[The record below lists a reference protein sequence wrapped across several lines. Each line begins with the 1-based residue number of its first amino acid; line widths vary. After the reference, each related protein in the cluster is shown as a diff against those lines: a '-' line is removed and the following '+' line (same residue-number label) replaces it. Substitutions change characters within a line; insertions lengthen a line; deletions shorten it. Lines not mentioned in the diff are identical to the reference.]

1 MAVGQ
6 VSCLTFEAVGSR
18 MKELSSQTETES
30 CDQVSALHAA
40 RLPGKRYFEDEE
52 SEQRKHWVTA
62 EWNQLLQ
69 SR

>member
-1 MAVGQ
+1 
-6 VSCLTFEAVGSR
+6 
-18 MKELSSQTETES
+18 MKELSNQTETES